1 MLPKP
6 ISLEVNLLAVLAVA
20 GDRPGFD
27 KQKLDVLN
35 ERVHSDL
42 PLIRTLQEKLDNGKK
57 SSDEQKSLIV
67 DCNRQ
72 LYEMQF
78 LLFFNPALHRMSD
91 QRTAARLAANAHAST
106 YKTLARPHK
115 LETKACEL
123 LFGVK
128 NQAKRDFLKRH
139 AAIKNYKGVQ
149 GKSGQSLAI

>member
-1 MLPKP
+1 MSSVSTL
-6 ISLEVNLLAVLAVA
+6 LLALTIADA
-20 GDRPGFD
+20 P
-27 KQKLDVLN
+27 QLN
-35 ERVHSDL
+35 ERVHSNL

-123 LFGVK
+123 LFGVED
-128 NQAKRDFLKRH
+128 QAKRDFQKRH
-139 AAIKNYKGVQ
+139 AAIKDYKAFKVNLDNLLPYERASNNRKG
-149 GKSGQSLAI
+149 